1 MEGGQAMARR
11 VDNVTMERRVEDA
24 LGTRMPEID
33 LLEFTIDGEMMR
45 VVVDHP
51 DGVDHEVCVAVTRA
65 LTDAGLLEQYGAEVW
80 SPGPEPPMRRP
91 DHFRRAVGRR
101 VKIRTGEGEGR
112 ASHTGT
118 LESVDDEGITV
129 LTAAGAESIG
139 FGEIRRARVLE
150 EPPG

>member
-1 MEGGQAMARR
+1 MARHS
-11 VDNVTMERRVEDA
+11 DGVTLERRVEDA
-24 LGTRMPEID
+24 LGVRMPEVD

-51 DGVDHEVCVAVTRA
+51 GGVDHEVCVAVTRA
-65 LTDAGLLEQYGAEVW
+65 LTDAGLLQDYGAEVW

-91 DHFRRAVGRR
+91 EHFRRAVGRR
-101 VKIRTGEGEGR
+101 VKIRTGDGPAR

-118 LESVDDEGITV
+118 LESVDDDGVTV
-129 LTAAGAESIG
+129 RSATGPETIG
-139 FGEIRRARVLE
+139 FGDIRRARVLE